1 MTMRCSFFTCFWK
14 SVCQNLV
21 ATYCTSN
28 KGFVRLNA
36 DYSTFMKSSWWTR
49 IVSTWQGHDSST
61 NVCIKII
68 IRNTNIKI
76 LMLSPF
82 FHVKK
87 IKETSFPSL
96 WNSPFP
102 TEKERSTERRVSQN
116 VALVYSVVSCF
127 DLAFLRKPEKLCKQ
141 RSTFGTVFISVLEN
155 NWLRPMI
162 KWMYTLTVLL

>member
-1 MTMRCSFFTCFWK
+1 MTLSSRRWLHLMTMRCSFFTCFWK

-68 IRNTNIKI
+68 ISNTNIKI
-76 LMLSPF
+76 LIVSPF

-102 TEKERSTERRVSQN
+102 TENERNTERRVSSKCC
-116 VALVYSVVSCF
+116 ACLFRCFLLWSCVPSQ
-127 DLAFLRKPEKLCKQ
+127 ARK
-141 RSTFGTVFISVLEN
+141 
-155 NWLRPMI
+155 
-162 KWMYTLTVLL
+162 TL

>member
-1 MTMRCSFFTCFWK
+1 MTLSSRRWLHLMTMRCSFFTCFWK

-36 DYSTFMKSSWWTR
+36 DYSTFMKSSRWTR

-68 IRNTNIKI
+68 ISNTNIKI
-76 LMLSPF
+76 LIVSPF

-102 TEKERSTERRVSQN
+102 TENERNTERGVSSKCC
-116 VALVYSVVSCF
+116 ACLVRCF
-127 DLAFLRKPEKLCKQ
+127 LLWSYVPSQARK
-141 RSTFGTVFISVLEN
+141 
-155 NWLRPMI
+155 
-162 KWMYTLTVLL
+162 TL